1 VWTVPLKGLAAG
13 EKPTAVTN
21 DSAVDWNPV
30 WSPDGKFLWFLS
42 NRNGSMNLWR
52 VPIDERTGK
61 TLGPPEPETLPAA
74 DVGGLSL
81 SRDGKRL
88 AYVVVDETFSL
99 LRATLDRSAG
109 MISGAPAEALQTA
122 QRISNPVISPDGQW
136 IAFDTIGTAQEDLF
150 LMHPD
155 GSGLRQLTDDA
166 PRDRLASFSP
176 DSQRLVFMSDR
187 GGQWNLWTIR
197 LDGSGLSQLSRI
209 PESVFTPLWSRE
221 GRTIAAST
229 GQDVL
234 LLALDEKGDAVRAT
248 TKVPRPP
255 DNLSVLGLGWMP
267 DGRLL
272 AALTRPDFSFERLGL
287 YSPAN
292 GKWEPAPLL
301 PRLSGIAG
309 ALPVDAVGGY
319 LLAVG
324 PDGLYGAPLSAPSA
338 RLLLPNPR
346 TGVYSGVMA
355 APGDAVY
362 LLQVHNNADIWQ
374 AVLP

>member
-1 VWTVPLKGLAAG
+1 
-13 EKPTAVTN
+13 
-21 DSAVDWNPV
+21 
-30 WSPDGKFLWFLS
+30 
-42 NRNGSMNLWR
+42 M
-52 VPIDERTGK
+52 
-61 TLGPPEPETLPAA
+61 
-74 DVGGLSL
+74 
-81 SRDGKRL
+81 
-88 AYVVVDETFSL
+88 
-99 LRATLDRSAG
+99 
-109 MISGAPAEALQTA
+109 
-122 QRISNPVISPDGQW
+122 SPDGQW
-136 IAFDTIGTAQEDLF
+136 IAFDNLGGAQEDLF

-187 GGQWNLWTIR
+187 GGQWDLWTIH

-209 PESVFTPLWSRE
+209 PESVFTPLWSRD

-234 LLALDEKGDAVRAT
+234 LLALDAKGEAIRAT

-255 DNLSVLGLGWMP
+255 DGLSVLGLGWMP

-272 AALTRPDFSFERLGL
+272 AALTHPDFSFERLGL

-292 GKWEPAPLL
+292 GKWEAAPML

-309 ALPVDAVGGY
+309 ALPVDAIGGF
-319 LLAVG
+319 LLAIG
-324 PDGLYGAPLSAPSA
+324 SDGLFGAPLTAPTA
-338 RLLLPNPR
+338 TLLLPNPG
-346 TGVYSGVMA
+346 TGTYSGVMT